1 MSRPELKRYAA
12 LALLLAIAA
21 AVAGEAK
28 AQAES
33 PAAAPQP
40 LVNLDFVDADLSDVI
55 DAIARLTRKNF
66 VWDDRVRG
74 KVTIVSP
81 TPVSIDQAYTVFE
94 SVLQV
99 KGFTTVEAPGGVIKV
114 IPIADAKETS
124 IDTRDRSFGTPRTDR
139 FVTRLIPLS
148 FIDADAIAGT
158 LRPLVGK
165 QGSLV
170 AYGPTNT
177 LILTDAAAN
186 IRRVLS
192 ILDAIDVEIYKE
204 ELALLRLEYADAG
217 TLAQQLSEIFGA
229 DVSAAPQAAGRSR
242 ARRRAQTQAQATAT
256 PTSTRGKVRILTD
269 ERTNSLIVLAARATL
284 RDIRSFVRKL
294 DVPIEGGG
302 RIQVHYL
309 RHADAEELADT
320 LNSLLSGQPSSPSGG
335 GPGGGGQQVR
345 SAVTELAGG
354 VTSVTSDPATNA
366 LVIQAS
372 PEGFEAL
379 IQVIEK
385 LDIPRPQVLVEALI
399 MEVDVT
405 DTEELGFNAVI
416 RLFRGDTDWAF
427 QTAASAFGIP
437 LPGAVGGP
445 GTQSIIGAISKD
457 TSEGGTQNGT
467 AIQAV
472 IRAAANDNSIN
483 ILSAPHILTSDN
495 EEAEISVGD
504 NIPII
509 TSRVESASGISNPT
523 GDLASSVNVERQDIG
538 VTLRVTPQIS
548 EGDTLRL
555 EIFQEITA
563 INEGLNTGDP
573 EEVGVALSNRRIENT
588 VVVNDGDTI
597 VVGGLVSDDY
607 TYSVSKVPFLGD
619 IPFLGWAFKSTNK
632 VLMKRNL
639 LIFLT
644 PNIIR
649 SREELEGESIR
660 KREEFRRRSEEA
672 LGSAGEPRVDIPDEE
687 ISIFFGEGDNLNVNA
702 LAGLERRYPVERLRT
717 LEERARE
724 EEAQKAAQAT
734 VVGDTYS
741 IVARVFA
748 HADEAQELLLELV
761 DAGYEG
767 LLLSSDVDGR
777 TLFEVRIGP
786 YDDLR
791 SVRRNADTLEGA
803 YGLEPRIVVESPAPP
818 GAEIEP

>member
-1 MSRPELKRYAA
+1 MSSS
-12 LALLLAIAA
+12 LLRRFAWVLLWVAA
-21 AVAGEAK
+21 AGFAADARAQDAGEPS
-28 AQAES
+28 E
-33 PAAAPQP
+33 QP
-40 LVNLDFVDADLSDVI
+40 LVNLDFVDADLPDVI
-55 DAIARLTRKNF
+55 DTIARLTRKNF

-74 KVTIVSP
+74 KITIVSP
-81 TPVSIDQAYTVFE
+81 TPVSVDQAYTVFE

-124 IDTRDRSFGTPRTDR
+124 IDTRDEAFGTPRTDR

-148 FIDADAIAGT
+148 FIDAEAIAGT

-165 QGSLV
+165 QASLV
-170 AYGPTNT
+170 AYAPTNT
-177 LILTDAAAN
+177 LILTDSAAN

-204 ELALLRLEYADAG
+204 ELALIRLEYADAG
-217 TLAQQLSEIFGA
+217 TLAEQLSEIFGA
-229 DVSAAPQAAGRSR
+229 QISATPQAAAARGR
-242 ARRRAQTQAQATAT
+242 ARRRAQAQPVAT
-256 PTSTRGKVRILTD
+256 PSAPRGKVRILTD
-269 ERTNSLIVLAARATL
+269 ERTNSLIVLAARSAL

-320 LNSLLSGQPSSPSGG
+320 LNSLLSGQAPSAGAAGG
-335 GPGGGGQQVR
+335 APQQVR
-345 SAVTELAGG
+345 AAVTELASG
-354 VTSVTSDPATNA
+354 VGSVTSDPATNS

-399 MEVDVT
+399 MEVDVS
-405 DTEELGFNAVI
+405 DAEELGFNAVI

-427 QTAASAFGIP
+427 QTLTASGGGF
-437 LPGAVGGP
+437 LPPGTGAVAGDVVAGV
-445 GTQSIIGAISKD
+445 IKD
-457 TSEGGTQNGT
+457 NSEGGTQNGT

-472 IRAAANDNSIN
+472 ITAAARDSSIN

-509 TSRVESASGISNPT
+509 TSRVQSAAGISNQT

-555 EIFQEITA
+555 EIYQEITD
-563 INEGLNTGDP
+563 INEAVSQETGDP
-573 EEVGVALSNRRIENT
+573 EEVGVALSNRRVDNT
-588 VVVNDGDTI
+588 VVVNDGDTV
-597 VVGGLVSDDY
+597 VVGGLISDNYND
-607 TYSVSKVPFLGD
+607 TVSKVPFLGD
-619 IPFLGWAFKSTNK
+619 IPFLGWAFKSTATS
-632 VLMKRNL
+632 LTKRNL

-649 SREELEGESIR
+649 SGDELEGESIR
-660 KREEFRRRSEEA
+660 KREEFRRRSEKA
-672 LGSAGEPRVDIPDEE
+672 LEGLDSPETDVPDED
-687 ISIFFGEGDNLNVNA
+687 ISLILGPGSNVNVNA
-702 LAGLERRYPVERLRT
+702 IEGLERRYPLERLET
-717 LEERARE
+717 LEESQRAA
-724 EEAQKAAQAT
+724 EAEKAAAARAESQL
-734 VVGDTYS
+734 YS
-741 IVARVFA
+741 IVAGVYA
-748 HADEAQELLLELV
+748 EAAQAQEILLELV
-761 DAGYEG
+761 DAGYDG
-767 LLLSSDVDGR
+767 LLLSSEVDGT
-777 TLFEVRIGP
+777 TLFEVRLGP

-791 SVRRNADTLEGA
+791 SARRNADTLVGA
-803 YGLEPRIVVESPAPP
+803 YGLEPRIVVEA
-818 GAEIEP
+818 GLGEDDDAAEGP